1 MSDHDRGPYSSHSEP
16 PLSFD
21 PRRPVRGAGPVPLTL
36 IVSGL
41 VLVALIVVVA
51 FIYRGGVRHP
61 DQPPAP
67 VGAPLTDI
75 RTPAPPETADDNA
88 APGLTIYR
96 TNDLAAANAAAPVM
110 APPPEQP
117 QPLPVAPV
125 APVAHA
131 ALPPPQPAANAV
143 AAAPGRAPSIGSL
156 ADAAEATHAPRPAAQ
171 AAAPGH
177 AAAPPSAPPHAA
189 PAAAHAPAPPPPPA
203 QAAGAAAPP
212 AGQSWVQIGAA
223 SSPALAQQAWSAVAR
238 EQPGAMMGRGIKV
251 EPVSKDGKTLYRTYV
266 TGFSGRAQ
274 ADAFCAKLK
283 AAGRSCIVR

>member
-51 FIYRGGVRHP
+51 FIYRGGVRRG

-96 TNDLAAANAAAPVM
+96 TNDLAAANAAPVM

-117 QPLPVAPV
+117 QPLPAAPV

-131 ALPPPQPAANAV
+131 ALPPPQPATNAV
-143 AAAPGRAPSIGSL
+143 AAAPPARAPSIGSL
-156 ADAAEATHAPRPAAQ
+156 ADAAEAGAHRPAAVAAPPARAAAPPAALPHAAQ
-171 AAAPGH
+171 AAVH
-177 AAAPPSAPPHAA
+177 
-189 PAAAHAPAPPPPPA
+189 APPPPAPPA
-203 QAAGAAAPP
+203 QAAVTPP
-212 AGQSWVQIGAA
+212 TGQSWVQIGAT
-223 SSPALAQQAWSAVAR
+223 SSPALAQQAWNDVAR
-238 EQPGAMMGRGIKV
+238 LQPGAMMGRGIKV
-251 EPVSKDGKTLYRTYV
+251 EPVNKDGKTLYRAYV
-266 TGFSGRAQ
+266 TGFSSRAQ

-283 AAGRSCIVR
+283 GAGRSCIVR